1 MPIFKHCAK
10 FAQCFFHA
18 VLAQLAERQSPKPE
32 AAGSSP
38 ADGATQRAVRTPPK
52 TDAAAQTAVP
62 ERGYA
67 LEMLHNAMERM

>member
-1 MPIFKHCAK
+1 M
-10 FAQCFFHA
+10 
-18 VLAQLAERQSPKPE
+18 LAEHRTFNPG
-32 AAGSSP
+32 AAGSTP
-38 ADGATQRAVRTPPK
+38 ANGTMRRTARTPPK